1 VTLLLEADA
10 ADDPFEQFEAW
21 FEEAAAAVPAPEAMV
36 VATATAD
43 GAPSAR
49 MVLMKQASADGF
61 LFFTNYGSR
70 KARELD
76 ANPRAALL
84 FYWQPL
90 GRQVRIEGPVTRVDA
105 STSDAY
111 YDSRPLGARLGAWA
125 SPQSEVIESRDV
137 LEQSVAEARERF
149 GSQPARPP
157 HWGGFRVQPEV
168 YEFWQHQ
175 DDRLHDRLRYRR
187 EAGSWVR
194 ERLAP

>member
-21 FEEAAAAVPAPEAMV
+21 FAEAAAAVPTPEAVV

-43 GAPSAR
+43 GAPSTR
-49 MVLMKQASADGF
+49 MVLMKQATADGF

-90 GRQVRIEGPVTRVDA
+90 GRQVRIEGPVTRVDER
-105 STSDAY
+105 TSDAY
-111 YDSRPLGARLGAWA
+111 YDSRPLGARLGAWV
-125 SPQSEVIESRDV
+125 SRQSEVIESRDV
-137 LEQSVAEARERF
+137 LEEGVEELRRHLGAELT
-149 GSQPARPP
+149 RPP
-157 HWGGFRVQPEV
+157 HWGGFRVRPEV

-187 EAGSWVR
+187 EGESWVR